1 MTPRNRGRLTVLAD
15 ATQIARGLGDLFLNR
30 AKSAIRERGAFCVS
44 LAGGSTPRAAYELL
58 AKEPLR
64 DEVTWNDVFVFFGD
78 ERCVAPDDPRSNYR
92 TARDAFLESIPIP
105 AHNVHRMRGE
115 LPPQEGAADY
125 AQTIRQNLGDS
136 PRFDLVM
143 LGIGKDGHTASLFP
157 GTDPMTDDAQLV
169 RATYSQETGTDRL
182 SITPCVI
189 NNARTVVITAEGTE
203 KAKAIAT
210 AREGDYNPTA
220 TPIQIVAPTDGELI
234 WLIDHLAA
242 GMLEKK

>member
-1 MTPRNRGRLTVLAD
+1 VTQRNLGRLTILPDPAQVARELAD
-15 ATQIARGLGDLFLNR
+15 RFLTCAT
-30 AKSAIRERGAFCVS
+30 SAIRERGAFYVA

-64 DEVTWNDVFVFFGD
+64 DEIAWHDVFIFFGD

-92 TARDAFLESIPIP
+92 TAHDAFLARVPIP
-105 AHNVHRMRGE
+105 PDNVHRMRGE

-125 AQTIRQNLGDS
+125 AQTIRHDLGDS
-136 PRFDLVM
+136 LRFDLVM

-157 GTDPMTDDAQLV
+157 GTNPMTDDAQFV
-169 RATYSQETGTDRL
+169 RATYSQETQTDRL

-189 NNARTVVITAEGTE
+189 NGARTVVIAAEGTE

-234 WLIDHLAA
+234 WLIDHFAA
-242 GMLEKK
+242 DMLEKK